1 MFGCF
6 RYFLV
11 FCFYASLGSGLG
23 VWNIFEVM
31 THHRNALSH
40 ELAYY
45 LLPFTTAMYLM
56 GSAKAWEV
64 AYVALM
70 DFGVGALTATLFFF
84 CHSLYKV
91 TGSFICRSLLYLCLL
106 IIDEYSAL

>member
-1 MFGCF
+1 M
-6 RYFLV
+6 
-11 FCFYASLGSGLG
+11 
-23 VWNIFEVM
+23 WNIFEVM
-31 THHRNALSH
+31 THHRNAMSH

-56 GSAKAWEV
+56 GSAKGWEV

-91 TGSFICRSLLYLCLL
+91 LLCRTISVLFPHFFFGVQKVN
-106 IIDEYSAL
+106 